1 MICSMTTDETPVGGH
16 RDPPLRDNSTIIN
29 SPVGEPPRGLPLVLL
44 ILLVLML
51 SIFSLA
57 GLCPATQDFYKPFHL
72 LEQQE
77 YPLFSDDMDHESLIE
92 SAIRQLA
99 YLKRQN
105 PEGKKKFGT
114 ESYENRWLLH
124 SLQELLSKLQ
134 QKPNIKELNRFIH
147 ENFLIYQAGGRTN
160 QQRRNMLVTGYYE
173 PVFSGSLTRDPPFL
187 TPLYS
192 PPESLTILPGE
203 DGKKKIG
210 RYNSENI
217 FVPFWSRAEI
227 ENNNLLRGNELAF
240 LKDPFDAF
248 LLHVQGSGRIQLP
261 DHSIRSVRFAGSN
274 GLEYSSIGKLLVD
287 EKIMTLDEVN
297 IPAIRTYLQ
306 RHPEQLQRI
315 LRHNPRFIFF
325 TWGDNLSPKGS
336 SGERLT
342 PGRSIAIDASA
353 LPGGTIGYLIS
364 RRPVVDHNGTI
375 IHWTKLNRFV
385 FPQDSGAA
393 IKGTGRV
400 DIFWGSGDYAELAA
414 NHMKEEGKLYF
425 LIKKGYSD
433 IR

>member
-1 MICSMTTDETPVGGH
+1 MHFRLRLPV
-16 RDPPLRDNSTIIN
+16 LF
-29 SPVGEPPRGLPLVLL
+29 VLL
-44 ILLVLML
+44 L
-51 SIFSLA
+51 SIFPLVE
-57 GLCPATQDFYKPFHL
+57 LCPATQDIYKPLHL

-77 YPLFSDDMDHESLIE
+77 YPLFSDDMGYDLLIE
-92 SAIRQLA
+92 SALSQLA
-99 YLKRQN
+99 YLKKQ
-105 PEGKKKFGT
+105 PPDEKILFGT
-114 ESYENRWLLH
+114 DSYDNQWLLH

-134 QKPNIKELNRFIH
+134 QNPNINELNQFIH
-147 ENFLIYQAGGRTN
+147 ENFLIYQAGGQTN
-160 QQRRNMLVTGYYE
+160 HQRRHMLVTGYYE
-173 PVFSGSLTRDPPFL
+173 PLFWGSLTRDPPFL

-192 PPESLTILPGE
+192 QPKSLTVLTGE

-227 ENNNLLRGNELAF
+227 ENNNLLQGNELVF

-274 GLEYSSIGKLLVD
+274 GLEYNSIGKLLVD
-287 EKIMTLDEVN
+287 EKIMNLEDVN

-306 RHPEQLQRI
+306 RHPEQLQRV
-315 LRHNPRFIFF
+315 LHHNPRFIFF

-342 PGRSIAIDASA
+342 PGRSIAIDGSA

-364 RRPVVDHNGTI
+364 QRPVVDHDGLIT
-375 IHWTKLNRFV
+375 HWQKLNRFV
-385 FPQDSGAA
+385 FPQDSGSA

-414 NHMKEEGKLYF
+414 NHMKEAGKLYF
-425 LIKKGYSD
+425 LIKKGYPG
-433 IR
+433 IRGN